1 MSEPKRIK
9 EEDLPKIGDTVEC
22 DACHGKGWYSMSP
35 ATDDENFNDHYHTDH
50 DCDACDRF
58 GYLIITGFYKEKGQL
73 KVNTK
78 KDYDEGWY
86 EEDFGF

>member
-35 ATDDENFNDHYHTDH
+35 AKDD
-50 DCDACDRF
+50 
-58 GYLIITGFYKEKGQL
+58 
-73 KVNTK
+73 
-78 KDYDEGWY
+78 
-86 EEDFGF
+86 